1 MEKVIRRA
9 LISVYHKEGLA
20 EILKLL
26 HEQGVE
32 FVSTGGTSTFIEG
45 LGYPCVAVE
54 DLTKYPSMLG
64 GRVKTLHP
72 AIQGGILARRGH
84 ETDQKE
90 VLEYGLSLIDL
101 VIVDLYPFEAT
112 VASGASEEIS
122 SRRSISAVSASSVG
136 QRRTSRTSSSSLR
149 KQTTLRCLRSSV
161 SVVLARPS
169 RSVATLLAAPSL

>member
-9 LISVYHKEGLA
+9 LVSVYHKEGLA

-32 FVSTGGTSTFIEG
+32 FVCHGGHQHLHRRARIP
-45 LGYPCVAVE
+45 LYCRRR
-54 DLTKYPSMLG
+54 LTKYPSMLG

-101 VIVDLYPFEAT
+101 VIVD
-112 VASGASEEIS
+112 
-122 SRRSISAVSASSVG
+122 SIPSK
-136 QRRTSRTSSSSLR
+136 QR
-149 KQTTLRCLRSSV
+149 
-161 SVVLARPS
+161 
-169 RSVATLLAAPSL
+169 

>member
-9 LISVYHKEGLA
+9 LVSVYHKEGLA

-64 GRVKTLHP
+64 G
-72 AIQGGILARRGH
+72 ARQDPSPR
-84 ETDQKE
+84 
-90 VLEYGLSLIDL
+90 
-101 VIVDLYPFEAT
+101 YP
-112 VASGASEEIS
+112 G
-122 SRRSISAVSASSVG
+122 RYP
-136 QRRTSRTSSSSLR
+136 
-149 KQTTLRCLRSSV
+149 
-161 SVVLARPS
+161 RPS
-169 RSVATLLAAPSL
+169 RT

>member
-9 LISVYHKEGLA
+9 LVSVYHKEGLA

-64 GRVKTLHP
+64 GASRPFTPLSRAVSSP
-72 AIQGGILARRGH
+72 AADTRP
-84 ETDQKE
+84 TK
-90 VLEYGLSLIDL
+90 
-101 VIVDLYPFEAT
+101 
-112 VASGASEEIS
+112 
-122 SRRSISAVSASSVG
+122 RRSSNTAYPSS
-136 QRRTSRTSSSSLR
+136 TW
-149 KQTTLRCLRSSV
+149 
-161 SVVLARPS
+161 
-169 RSVATLLAAPSL
+169 